1 MVIPHHPAPSAL
13 PQRARGPAWNRLAL
27 LMLRPLGHAVVDGK
41 FVPVDWWSIVSGPI
55 VRVRWPHMLLAAFLT
70 TGMSIIATGAW

>member
-1 MVIPHHPAPSAL
+1 
-13 PQRARGPAWNRLAL
+13 
-27 LMLRPLGHAVVDGK
+27 
-41 FVPVDWWSIVSGPI
+41 